1 MVLRGIR
8 HESDVLVRQLDGR
21 IATLR
26 AVPSPSLL
34 ELEMAERIADNLR
47 RLITDTARSS
57 AADRARVRAAVHY
70 FLGLRN
76 TRDRRPRRTLLDDV
90 YVVNAIVR
98 DLGRHDLV
106 VA

>member
-8 HESDVLVRQLDGR
+8 HETDVLVRQLDGR
-21 IATLR
+21 LATLR

-34 ELEMAERIADNLR
+34 ELELAERVVENLR
-47 RLITDTARSS
+47 RLITDTTRAS

-76 TRDRRPRRTLLDDV
+76 TRERRPRRSLLDDIT
-90 YVVNAIVR
+90 VVNAIVR
-98 DLGRHDLV
+98 DLGRQDLV
-106 VA
+106 VI

>member
-21 IATLR
+21 LATLR
-26 AVPSPSLL
+26 AVPSPSLTEL
-34 ELEMAERIADNLR
+34 ELAERVVDNLR
-47 RLITDTARSS
+47 RLITETAWAS

-76 TRDRRPRRTLLDDV
+76 TRDRRPRRSLADEIT
-90 YVVNAIVR
+90 VVNAIVR
-98 DLGRHDLV
+98 DMGRADLV